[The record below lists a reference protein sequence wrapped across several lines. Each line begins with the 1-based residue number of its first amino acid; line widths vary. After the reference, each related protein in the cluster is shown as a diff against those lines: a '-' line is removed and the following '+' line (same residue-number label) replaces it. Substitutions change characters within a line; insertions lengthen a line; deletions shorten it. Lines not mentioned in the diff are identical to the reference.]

1 MKKLFL
7 FLIIFSA
14 ATSTFVFAKT
24 SISGN
29 KTEVIVNTG
38 GNVQDNPD
46 ATLETGDAKAEVEVF
61 NIVGSESA
69 TPAIT
74 QKIYIEVNGQKII
87 PSPKIVITK
96 KAIVEKPK
104 EAKSNKFTKF
114 KKRILE
120 LLSKLWTFSSGR

>member
-7 FLIIFSA
+7 FLIIFSVA
-14 ATSTFVFAKT
+14 ISIFVSAET

-46 ATLETGDAKAEVEVF
+46 ATLETGDAKAEVEVV
-61 NIVGSESA
+61 NIVGSEST

-96 KAIVEKPK
+96 KAIVEKSK
-104 EAKSNKFTKF
+104 ETKSNKFTKF